1 MIARTPLMIGRCLSG
16 RAADRIAEQ
25 ERHTEVLESR
35 ADAGPLV
42 LVVRAAGWR
51 CAAEKDSQLNSSAI
65 CCLRAC
71 CGDVATSTVKMPFEM
86 CSGARTRG

>member
-1 MIARTPLMIGRCLSG
+1 VQVRVV
-16 RAADRIAEQ
+16 
-25 ERHTEVLESR
+25 RHTEVLESR

-65 CCLRAC
+65 CCLRTC

-86 CSGARTRG
+86 CRGARTRG